1 MFLKN
6 IVLPLVIVYWTK
18 SGLWTQVSQLVSSL
32 RVVKDRRMGLS
43 LGGLTRTSMAQEQ
56 LATMI
61 CYVTEERKELDCFEK
76 ETQRRHIERED

>member
-18 SGLWTQVSQLVSSL
+18 SGLWIQVSQLASSL
-32 RVVKDRRMGLS
+32 RVVKERRMGLS

-61 CYVTEERKELDCFEK
+61 CYVTDERRELECFDE
-76 ETQRRHIERED
+76 ETQGRHI